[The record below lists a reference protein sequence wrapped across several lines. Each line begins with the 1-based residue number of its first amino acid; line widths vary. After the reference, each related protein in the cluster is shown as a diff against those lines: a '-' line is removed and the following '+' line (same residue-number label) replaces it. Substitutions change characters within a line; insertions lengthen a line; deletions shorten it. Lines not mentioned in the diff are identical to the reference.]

1 MEKRVKTIVVDL
13 DGTILDWPE
22 GGWKGW
28 KVFGEP
34 ITEMVEILRKIK
46 KEGKFR
52 IMIHTCRINE
62 EVCGKFS
69 IPQSEKLIRECLE
82 QHDIPFDDIW
92 TGVGK
97 PLGVLYIDDRAA
109 MPEQTKQLVDDLH
122 E

>member
-13 DGTILDWPE
+13 DGTILDWAE
-22 GGWKGW
+22 GGFSWK
-28 KVFGEP
+28 KFGKP
-34 ITEMVEILRKIK
+34 IPEMAEILRKIK
-46 KEGKFR
+46 KERKFR

-62 EVCGKFS
+62 EVCGKLS
-69 IPQSEKLIRECLE
+69 IPQSEKLIRKCLE
-82 QHDIPFDDIW
+82 KYDIPFDDIW